1 MHDGCDGNKI
11 LTWSLDSFDLENP
24 EGSGIYLAD
33 IAKALGNL
41 CRFTGQCDFYS
52 VAEHSVHCCRIAL
65 SNHPGNW
72 ELAFAALMHDAAEAY
87 TGDISKPLKKMIE
100 PIFGPIEKRIE
111 DAVRARFKI
120 DNRYDHQVKII
131 DMGMLK
137 AEKRHLFP
145 KSPLAEN
152 LDEYP
157 DYAVQFGMLPPK
169 KASLLFLDMYVDVCS
184 KLTITKE
191 RDND

>member
-11 LTWSLDSFDLENP
+11 LTWSLGSFDLANP
-24 EGSGIYLAD
+24 EGSGIHLAD

-65 SNHPGNW
+65 NNHPGNW

-111 DAVRARFKI
+111 DAVKDRFKI
-120 DNRYDHQVKII
+120 DNRYDHQVKVI

-137 AEKRHLFP
+137 AEKRRLFP

-157 DYAVQFGMLPPK
+157 DYEIDFKMWTPELATRNFMAIYRTVTTQSFEAEMI
-169 KASLLFLDMYVDVCS
+169 V
-184 KLTITKE
+184 
-191 RDND
+191 